1 GAMCVTDWKNT
12 SRRPIASRLSPRSSG
27 GLDAVR
33 SIAGLLFA
41 TAPDYSPGGDHS
53 RNLWCLAE
61 STPAAAYTPWALPI
75 TGAGQRPQ
83 PVGRARSAPTT
94 RLKAS
99 TLEARVQ
106 TTEPTPPPAEMLA
119 LLEPT
124 MLRGLERHLSAA
136 TEWFPHEYVPY
147 EVGRNYVD
155 EPWDEADSA
164 LGIVSRTALEG
175 NLLTEDNLPYYHL
188 ALWEIFGRGGVWGEW
203 VRRWTAEEGRHA
215 IVLRDY
221 LTVTRGLDPVVL
233 ERGRMDQV
241 SRGYYPD
248 GDGGGRA
255 LDPLDGVVYTTLQE
269 LATRIA
275 HRNTGTFTQDPII
288 EKLTARIATDE
299 NLHYV
304 FYRDL
309 GKAALEIAPS
319 EMMLAIN
326 RQVTGFAM
334 PGLDIPEFKQKAI
347 EIAKAGIYDLRIH
360 HDEVVLPVLFTHWK
374 IDKVTG
380 LSEEAEQARD
390 GITNYLSMLDAMAS
404 HYEEKRAART
414 SG

>member
-1 GAMCVTDWKNT
+1 M
-12 SRRPIASRLSPRSSG
+12 
-27 GLDAVR
+27 
-33 SIAGLLFA
+33 
-41 TAPDYSPGGDHS
+41 
-53 RNLWCLAE
+53 
-61 STPAAAYTPWALPI
+61 
-75 TGAGQRPQ
+75 
-83 PVGRARSAPTT
+83 
-94 RLKAS
+94 
-99 TLEARVQ
+99 
-106 TTEPTPPPAEMLA
+106 
-119 LLEPT
+119 
-124 MLRGLERHLSAA
+124 
-136 TEWFPHEYVPY
+136 
-147 EVGRNYVD
+147 
-155 EPWDEADSA
+155 
-164 LGIVSRTALEG
+164 

-275 HRNTGTFTQDPII
+275 HRNTGTVRQDPII
-288 EKLTARIATDE
+288 EKLTARISTDE
-299 NLHYV
+299 DLHYV
-304 FYRDL
+304 FYREL
-309 GKAALEIAPS
+309 GKAAL
-319 EMMLAIN
+319 
-326 RQVTGFAM
+326 
-334 PGLDIPEFKQKAI
+334 

-390 GITNYLSMLDAMAS
+390 GITSYLSMLDAVAS
-404 HYEEKRAART
+404 HYEEKRGAHVGLSPGLALAIGSIPKSVSTGSGKMDPLHSGTLDYPPTRPSLGVCWPTRWPRTTTSVWRASTGSSTGAR
-414 SG
+414 

>member
-1 GAMCVTDWKNT
+1 M
-12 SRRPIASRLSPRSSG
+12 
-27 GLDAVR
+27 
-33 SIAGLLFA
+33 
-41 TAPDYSPGGDHS
+41 
-53 RNLWCLAE
+53 
-61 STPAAAYTPWALPI
+61 
-75 TGAGQRPQ
+75 
-83 PVGRARSAPTT
+83 
-94 RLKAS
+94 
-99 TLEARVQ
+99 Q
-106 TTEPTPPPAEMLA
+106 TTERTTPPAEMLA

-155 EPWDEADSA
+155 EPWEETDSA
-164 LGIVSRTALEG
+164 LGIVSRTALEV

-221 LTVTRGLDPVVL
+221 LTVTRGLDPVQL

-248 GDGGGRA
+248 GNGGARA

-319 EMMLAIN
+319 EMMLAID

-334 PGLDIPEFKQKAI
+334 PGLDIPEFKAKAI

-374 IDKVTG
+374 IDQVTG
-380 LSEEAEQARD
+380 LTDEAEQARD
-390 GITNYLSMLDAMAS
+390 GITNYLAMLDAMAS
-404 HYEEKRAART
+404 HYEEKRAARDLELNAGSAT
-414 SG
+414 RGILLTTMAAYDYLCMACEHRFEDRRPMTASVDTALACPSCGSDRVRRQFSFIAGTASTGSSAPHATGGCACGGACACGH